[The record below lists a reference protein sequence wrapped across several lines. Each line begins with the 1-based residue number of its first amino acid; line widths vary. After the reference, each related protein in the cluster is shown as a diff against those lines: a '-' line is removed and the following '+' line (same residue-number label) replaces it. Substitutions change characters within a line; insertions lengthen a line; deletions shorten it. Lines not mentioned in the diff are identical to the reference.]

1 MSEDFVADTS
11 PPFQHNTPKSLKEMS
26 PYRIKILCL
35 VIYISMERSKK
46 WTRTFLTK
54 WLKPS
59 INQPRQT
66 THHEQTR
73 VDGNLTELTT
83 KNL

>member
-26 PYRIKILCL
+26 PNRIKIGCL
-35 VIYISMERSKK
+35 VICISTEKNKK
-46 WTRTFLTK
+46 WTRMSLTK

-59 INQPRQT
+59 INQPLQT
-66 THHEQTR
+66 THHETLKA
-73 VDGNLTELTT
+73 DGNRTELMT
-83 KNL
+83 KNH